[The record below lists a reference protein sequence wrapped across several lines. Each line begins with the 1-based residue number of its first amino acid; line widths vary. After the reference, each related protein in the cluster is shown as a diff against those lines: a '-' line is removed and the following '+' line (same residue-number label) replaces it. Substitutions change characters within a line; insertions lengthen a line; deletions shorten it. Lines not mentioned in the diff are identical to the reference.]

1 MKKFSRFVLLGAFCA
16 SLAACAS
23 TPPQA
28 VEPPPQKRFD
38 AKTEL
43 ESGKRPPRR

>member
-1 MKKFSRFVLLGAFCA
+1 MSKFARFVILGAFCA
-16 SLAACAS
+16 ALAACA
-23 TPPQA
+23 TAQPQA

>member
-1 MKKFSRFVLLGAFCA
+1 MTKAMRFIILGAFCA
-16 SLAACAS
+16 ALAACA
-23 TPPQA
+23 TAQPQA

-43 ESGKRPPRR
+43 ESGKRVRR